1 MLLAWILSLNNIQH
15 QNTERLG
22 APRASCGHVMQ
33 IIRSASCGHVEQMVR
48 MTPNEVLHDRA
59 CLLPLVARRTVLALL
74 SPDAQKASRKPEA
87 IQRDSKD
94 EAIKGKAQNA
104 SEALTAILERGGLE
118 GSVEG
123 RESPLT
129 ASKRLPGRL
138 VRTEEVAREAIQSAY
153 RLSQRHR
160 TKSIP
165 QEVSGRVRERSEW
178 RPRNLLRDARGR

>member
-1 MLLAWILSLNNIQH
+1 M
-15 QNTERLG
+15 
-22 APRASCGHVMQ
+22 
-33 IIRSASCGHVEQMVR
+33 
-48 MTPNEVLHDRA
+48 
-59 CLLPLVARRTVLALL
+59 LPLVARRTVLALL

-129 ASKRLPGRL
+129 ASKRLLRRL
-138 VRTEEVAREAIQSAY
+138 VRTEGVEREAIQSAY
-153 RLSQRHR
+153 RLSRRCR
-160 TKSIP
+160 TK
-165 QEVSGRVRERSEW
+165 
-178 RPRNLLRDARGR
+178 NARQ

>member
-1 MLLAWILSLNNIQH
+1 MIRKLTL
-15 QNTERLG
+15 T
-22 APRASCGHVMQ
+22 VQ
-33 IIRSASCGHVEQMVR
+33 ISY
-48 MTPNEVLHDRA
+48 T

-74 SPDAQKASRKPEA
+74 SPDTQKASRKPEA

-94 EAIKGKAQNA
+94 EAIEGKAQNA

-138 VRTEEVAREAIQSAY
+138 VRTEEVVRGAIQSAY

-178 RPRNLLRDARGR
+178 RPRNLLRDTRGR

>member
-1 MLLAWILSLNNIQH
+1 M
-15 QNTERLG
+15 
-22 APRASCGHVMQ
+22 
-33 IIRSASCGHVEQMVR
+33 
-48 MTPNEVLHDRA
+48 
-59 CLLPLVARRTVLALL
+59 LALL
-74 SPDAQKASRKPEA
+74 SPNAQKASRKLEA

-94 EAIKGKAQNA
+94 KAINGKAQNA

-129 ASKRLPGRL
+129 ASKRLLGRL
-138 VRTEEVAREAIQSAY
+138 VRTEEVTRGAIQSAY

-178 RPRNLLRDARGR
+178 RPRNLLRDTRGR

>member
-1 MLLAWILSLNNIQH
+1 MRTKTAGQS
-15 QNTERLG
+15 RK
-22 APRASCGHVMQ
+22 ASCGYLMHLMQ
-33 IIRSASCGHVEQMVR
+33 RKLWSSDANDSRSARQR
-48 MTPNEVLHDRA
+48 RDNRA
-59 CLLPLVARRTVLALL
+59 CLLPLVARRVRLALL
-74 SPDAQKASRKPEA
+74 SSGAPESLQK
-87 IQRDSKD
+87 
-94 EAIKGKAQNA
+94 
-104 SEALTAILERGGLE
+104 ALTAILERGGLE